1 MRIFRILNN
10 NAVVVVDGPQEKIV
24 MGNGVGLTDIPMFAI
39 AKDRLNYGIG
49 FRRYVCSDF
58 IIRVER
64 RIKIIGVEERD

>member
-1 MRIFRILNN
+1 
-10 NAVVVVDGPQEKIV
+10 

-49 FRRYVCSDF
+49 FRRCVCSDF

-64 RIKIIGVEERD
+64 RIKLIGVEERD